1 MPKQSIYKSVEIQCK
16 TIRKTTCILNVKL
29 CANFHSTT
37 PQCGNPPFTRNF
49 PTIQTP
55 FFTQP
60 STPNVQLFYPLF
72 QQAYYYNY
80 KII

>member
-29 CANFHSTT
+29 CANFHFITSK
-37 PQCGNPPFTRNF
+37 CGNPSFTRNF
-49 PTIQTP
+49 PTIQALL
-55 FFTQP
+55 FAQP
-60 STPNVQLFYPLF
+60 STSNVQLFYPLF
-72 QQAYYYNY
+72 HQAYYYNY